1 MTQDEQQV
9 ATPELSLEGLSS
21 VVDHIV
27 RRFLDT
33 KHMSKIH
40 KILSTQWDSY
50 QSLNAAMKLMEQ
62 YGVVISPEEEA
73 KLLKMDEATVIDTLV
88 GRMPQ
93 QTKEQFEQFF
103 LQLQLIVSTAT
114 RMRMALDDGNPSVI
128 EAALSEADKTGI
140 SPYILK
146 MAIVQAGAE
155 VQSLGSQHEGWCKN
169 TEQNLS
175 SLLRGSDDAM
185 VAQKELAA
193 AQAQLGQYASGH
205 KDKAKKAMMGICG
218 KNDKALVGALF
229 SEWKGIKEKIKK
241 ENEIRKE
248 YAERIE
254 AAQKRLF
261 DYKQSQKGNAKGVL
275 LRQAAAGDSA
285 LLADVFGYLAK
296 EPKQRKDDEEAE
308 RKLKEIE
315 AKLAAQAGKNK
326 DNAKAVLMRNLA
338 SGDNQLMDVCLECW
352 KTWLVEYKKN
362 KDQEDAIKDAEAKV
376 AAFMKTKSEG
386 AKGII
391 DKMNS
396 ATDSGLVEHV
406 ISSWIQHYKDKK
418 KAEEMEAMLNGN
430 SEKFASFSSRNK
442 QGAMSAGQK
451 ATAIK
456 EYGLV
461 NHAMLLWI
469 EVTRL
474 ERMLRYYQSRI
485 DGKKTQLSGLQTM
498 FRSFA
503 TQLETGLKEGTPR
516 DFAAVKDK
524 KSGKLS
530 KSDNSVS
537 LPNIHQ
543 KQSGSRSGS
552 HRS

>member
-1 MTQDEQQV
+1 M
-9 ATPELSLEGLSS
+9 
-21 VVDHIV
+21 
-27 RRFLDT
+27 
-33 KHMSKIH
+33 
-40 KILSTQWDSY
+40 
-50 QSLNAAMKLMEQ
+50 
-62 YGVVISPEEEA
+62 
-73 KLLKMDEATVIDTLV
+73 
-88 GRMPQ
+88 
-93 QTKEQFEQFF
+93 
-103 LQLQLIVSTAT
+103 
-114 RMRMALDDGNPSVI
+114 
-128 EAALSEADKTGI
+128 
-140 SPYILK
+140 K

-155 VQSLGSQHEGWCKN
+155 VQSLSGQHEGWCKN
-169 TEQNLS
+169 TESTLS

-193 AQAQLGQYASGH
+193 AQAQLGQYAGSH
-205 KDKAKKAMMGICG
+205 KDKAKKALMTVCG
-218 KNDKALVGALF
+218 KNDKALVAASFG
-229 SEWKGIKEKIKK
+229 EWKGVKEKIKR

-248 YAERIE
+248 YQERIE

-275 LRQAAAGDSA
+275 LRQAAAGDTS
-285 LLADVFGYLAK
+285 LIADVFAYLVK
-296 EPKQRKDDEEAE
+296 EPQDRKADEEAAQ
-308 RKLKEIE
+308 KLKEIE
-315 AKLAAQAGKNK
+315 AKLAAQSGKNK

-386 AKGII
+386 AKGVI
-391 DKMNS
+391 DRMNS

-406 ISSWIQHYKDKK
+406 ISTWIQYWKDIK
-418 KAEEMEAMLNGN
+418 KAEEMEAMLSAN
-430 SEKFASFSSRNK
+430 SDKFASFSSRNK

-456 EYGLV
+456 EYGLI
-461 NHAMLLWI
+461 NHSMLLWI
-469 EVTRL
+469 EVTRT
-474 ERMLRYYQSRI
+474 ERMLRYYTSRV
-485 DGKKTQLSGLQTM
+485 DGKKTQLAGLQTM
-498 FRSFA
+498 FRNFA

-524 KSGKLS
+524 KSGRLS